1 MPVLASREARA
12 RWEKT
17 GSKSL
22 AETAREK
29 VKKILAEHQSL
40 PLEKNVE
47 KEIERILR
55 TATKALA

>member
-1 MPVLASREARA
+1 VLASREARA

-29 VKKILAEHQSL
+29 VRKILAEHQPL
-40 PLEKNVE
+40 PLDEDVN
-47 KEIERILR
+47 KEIEKILK
-55 TATKALA
+55 TETQTLGS